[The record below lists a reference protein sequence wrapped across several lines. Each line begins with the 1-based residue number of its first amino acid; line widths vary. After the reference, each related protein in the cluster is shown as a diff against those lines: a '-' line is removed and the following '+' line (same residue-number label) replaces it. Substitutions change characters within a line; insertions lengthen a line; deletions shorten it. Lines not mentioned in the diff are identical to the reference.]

1 MAKQPK
7 IVKMQEVKPRA
18 LSVKD
23 AAEYMGLAPK
33 TLRNRLGSRARD
45 PFPVKP
51 RYYGGKM
58 NKDRAAAK
66 KRSAEA
72 GARNLEEWKK
82 EKPLWRSFVA
92 WRIQQSR

>member
-33 TLRNRLGSRARD
+33 TLRNRLGPRAKD

-51 RYYGGKM
+51 RYFG
-58 NKDRAAAK
+58 
-66 KRSAEA
+66 S
-72 GARNLEEWKK
+72 
-82 EKPLWRSFVA
+82 KPLFLREELDAFLEGLPA
-92 WRIQQSR
+92 MPPE